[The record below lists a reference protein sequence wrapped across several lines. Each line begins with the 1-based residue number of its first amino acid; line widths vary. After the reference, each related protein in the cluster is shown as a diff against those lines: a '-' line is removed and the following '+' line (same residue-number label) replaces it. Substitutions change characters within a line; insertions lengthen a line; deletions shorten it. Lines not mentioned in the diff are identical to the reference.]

1 MNVFEKMLV
10 QIHET
15 DSICTSKMLFLWVL
29 YLNK

>member
-15 DSICTSKMLFLWVL
+15 DSISTSKLFFLWVL